1 MGILKELPVFVI
13 YQEVFIEV
21 LTGKAYTRFFTIM
34 CTRLNMY
41 KEVFEFNVSFN
52 IMLYRIFVLLFD
64 GKYVPKIV

>member
-13 YQEVFIEV
+13 YQEVFIKV